1 MKEGELDEEGNG
13 KAGSTNIHQQRVR
26 ISTEVR
32 VTIRSRDIEQH
43 EPQSGDNPAI
53 LPTKQV

>member
-1 MKEGELDEEGNG
+1 MKEGELGEEDNS

-32 VTIRSRDIEQH
+32 VAIRSRDIEQH
-43 EPQSGDNPAI
+43 EPQSGDNPAV
-53 LPTKQV
+53 LPMKQV